1 MAEAEHIRKK
11 PCLQPRTGGSLL
23 LKRELWLK
31 TKPPFL
37 YCLYQRQEK
46 GLTLVFFV
54 FRGFSTNNVKG
65 EKALTLKAVVM
76 MLKINFLCFSLIGKL
91 QRILE
96 IWPDFFII
104 KVES

>member
-46 GLTLVFFV
+46 GLTLVFMFL
-54 FRGFSTNNVKG
+54 GASLQCKG
-65 EKALTLKAVVM
+65 
-76 MLKINFLCFSLIGKL
+76 GKGT
-91 QRILE
+91 
-96 IWPDFFII
+96 DF
-104 KVES
+104 KNCGYDAKD